1 MTVVVTAENLTKE
14 YNGLRAVDN
23 ISFQVLEKECFGFLG
38 PNGAGKSSTVKM
50 IYCLSP
56 VTAGKLIVLGMDVK
70 QKAREIK
77 QKIGVVPQENNLD
90 PDLKVSTNL
99 IVYAGFFGLPRKE
112 AVWQAQ
118 SLLEFF
124 GLEDKANE
132 RIENLS
138 GGMKRRLVIAR
149 ALMNNP
155 DLLILDEPTTGLD
168 PQARHLVW
176 QRLRRLKMQ
185 GVTLILTTHYMDEAY
200 QLCDRLVIMDQGK
213 IIEEGKPLELIAK
226 HIGREVLE
234 LGCAKDC
241 HQEVLTWVSF
251 LIGGHQVVGDNL
263 FLYPYEGQKL
273 LAVIQK
279 MPFEFSPLL
288 LRPANLED
296 VYLKLT
302 GRGLTFSPG

>member
-1 MTVVVTAENLTKE
+1 MTVIVAAENLTKE
-14 YNGLRAVDN
+14 YNGLRAVNN

-56 VTAGKLIVLGMDVK
+56 VTTGKLNVLGMDVK

-90 PDLKVSTNL
+90 PDLKVSANL

-112 AVWQAQ
+112 AMRQSQ

-124 GLEDKANE
+124 GLEDKADE
-132 RIENLS
+132 RIESLS

-213 IIEEGKPLELIAK
+213 IIEEGKPYELIAK

-241 HQEVLTWVSF
+241 HQEVLTRVNS
-251 LIGGHQVVGDNL
+251 LIRGHQVVGDNL
-263 FLYPYEGQKL
+263 FLYPYEGQNL

-279 MPFEFSPLL
+279 MSFDFSPLL

>member
-1 MTVVVTAENLTKE
+1 MAVVVTAENLTKE
-14 YNGLRAVDN
+14 YNSLRAVDN
-23 ISFQVLEKECFGFLG
+23 INFQVLKKECFGFLG
-38 PNGAGKSSTVKM
+38 PNGAGKSSAVKM

-99 IVYAGFFGLPRKE
+99 IVYASFFGLSKKE
-112 AVWQAQ
+112 AVRQTQ

-149 ALMNNP
+149 ALINNP

-176 QRLRRLKMQ
+176 QRLRQLKMQ

-213 IIEEGKPLELIAK
+213 IIEEGKPHELIAK

-234 LGCAKDC
+234 LGYAKDC
-241 HQEVLTWVSF
+241 HQEIITWVNS

-279 MPFEFSPLL
+279 MPLNFSPLF

-302 GRGLTFSPG
+302 GRSLT